1 MTGKRIWRHSEEKI
15 LIDQYDTK
23 TIKELMVI
31 LGKSQESINCKIKR
45 LKSAGKIKGG
55 KEEDTI
61 KRAYIQRGDVDKIKI
76 NVSK

>member
-1 MTGKRIWRHSEEKI
+1 MI
-15 LIDQYDTK
+15 
-23 TIKELMVI
+23 I

-61 KRAYIQRGDVDKIKI
+61 KRAYIQRGDV
-76 NVSK
+76 SKLETDVGK